1 MGAPVFRRFD
11 KLISGCVL
19 PFILLI
25 WSWVVPVTY
34 VIDSA
39 EKIIRTTCASPLTFE
54 QVIGHFQTLQQD
66 PVCAGYLDVLLDVSE
81 ADALPE
87 SGQFGAINAEL
98 AAVRA
103 KAQFGICAIVATR
116 DAMFGMMR
124 MFEVLARPYFLAT
137 RVFRGRPEAE
147 VWLAAERKA
156 ANPER

>member
-1 MGAPVFRRFD
+1 LRVIFF
-11 KLISGCVL
+11 LI
-19 PFILLI
+19 LI
-25 WSWVVPVTY
+25 WSWVVPITY
-34 VIDSA
+34 VIDSS

-66 PVCAGYLDVLLDVSE
+66 PACAGYLDVLLDVSE

-98 AAVRA
+98 AAIRS
-103 KAQFGICAIVATR
+103 KTQFGICAIVATR

-137 RVFRGRPEAE
+137 RAFRARPESEA
-147 VWLAAERKA
+147 WLAEQRRAG
-156 ANPER
+156 NPEP